1 MRPIILGLEGNF
13 NTRHDNHSF
22 GISVVGQHLLR
33 LETEVTGN
41 FLGVRQDNPNLLSRA
56 EPTANLLTISPQ
68 PQPPSAVQHTT
79 ISLDTQG

>member
-1 MRPIILGLEGNF
+1 MRPIILGLEGNSQSLVRNLYREAAF
-13 NTRHDNHSF
+13 VATRD
-22 GISVVGQHLLR
+22 G
-33 LETEVTGN
+33 EVTGN

-68 PQPPSAVQHTT
+68 PQPPSVVQHTT